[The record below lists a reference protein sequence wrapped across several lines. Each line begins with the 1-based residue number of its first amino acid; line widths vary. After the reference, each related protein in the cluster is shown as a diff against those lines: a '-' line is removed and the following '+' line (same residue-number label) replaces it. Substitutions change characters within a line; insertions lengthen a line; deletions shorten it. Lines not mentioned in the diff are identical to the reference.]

1 MKFAAAMRR
10 LERMAR
16 FSIFLLA
23 ALPAF
28 PQDALEI
35 VRKSLDRDIANFEHL
50 KNYTYRQREVDRT
63 FSKDGKLNKTE
74 SETTEVLIL
83 GGRPYE
89 KLIERND
96 KPLSEKEARK
106 EQEAMDK
113 EVARRSNLSEA
124 EKQKLEKRRLE
135 NRKFLSEIPDAFTFH
150 LVGEQTVS
158 GKKAWAI
165 QATPKPGF
173 HPKDIRARILSK
185 MRGTIWV
192 DEGEYQWVKVDAE
205 VLDTISLGL
214 ALFRIS
220 PGGRIVFEQTRV
232 NDEVW
237 LPAHAQFRIDGRLG
251 YIKSLHSEVEL
262 NYSDYRKFQTD
273 SRIIA
278 SEPK

>member
-1 MKFAAAMRR
+1 MRR
-10 LERMAR
+10 LAIAL
-16 FSIFLLA
+16 FA
-23 ALPAF
+23 VLPAY

-50 KNYTYRQREVDRT
+50 KNYTYQQREEDREYD
-63 FSKDGKLNKTE
+63 KAGALKKTE

-89 KLIERND
+89 KRIARDD
-96 KPLSEKEARK
+96 KPLSEKDARK
-106 EQEAMDK
+106 EQEEMDK
-113 EVARRSNLSEA
+113 EVAKRSNLSES

-135 NRKFLSEIPDAFTFH
+135 NRKFLREIPDAFSFR
-150 LVGEQTVS
+150 LVGTEPVS
-158 GKKAWAI
+158 GKPTWVI
-165 QATPKPGF
+165 DATPKPGF
-173 HPKDIRARILSK
+173 RAKDIRAKILSK
-185 MRGTIWV
+185 MRGRIWV
-192 DEGEYQWVKVDAE
+192 DQGEYQWVKVDAQ

-220 PGGRIVFEQTRV
+220 PGGRILFEQTRV

-237 LPAHAQFRIDGRLG
+237 LPAHAQFHIDGRLG
-251 YIKSLHSEVEL
+251 YIKTLHSEVEL

-273 SRIIA
+273 SRIVA